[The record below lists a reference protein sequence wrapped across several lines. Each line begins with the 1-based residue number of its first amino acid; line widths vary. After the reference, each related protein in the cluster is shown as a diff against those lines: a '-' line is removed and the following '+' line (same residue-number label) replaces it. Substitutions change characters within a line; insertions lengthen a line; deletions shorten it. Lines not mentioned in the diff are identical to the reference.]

1 MTPVRIPLLPRELH
15 ESDRPSS
22 TAQWTTLGR
31 ALELMRR
38 AELRI
43 VDDPFA
49 PLFLSGPS
57 SAALR
62 GLQATFPAVRAAERS
77 PAGGL
82 STFALCRHRFMDEHM
97 LDAIDAGAEQI
108 LMLGAG
114 YDSRAYRLSDRIGDR
129 HVFEVDLPPISRRKA
144 AIVEAHA
151 DRFGAAAVRRVEID
165 FRVQSLETRLADSDF
180 PVGVPTYVVW
190 EGVTPYLSSDAVS
203 ATLEVLATVCGA
215 GSRLALDLW
224 RGRGD
229 LANPVHQVRHLASQ
243 AFRLIGEPV
252 TFGVRPNDVE
262 ALLGGHGFTVIDVV
276 QAGELADR
284 YSTDGRP
291 VAGDLYTVAAAL

>member
-1 MTPVRIPLLPRELH
+1 MHIPLLPRELH
-15 ESDRPSS
+15 LSDRPSS

-31 ALELMRR
+31 ALERSR
-38 AELRI
+38 APELRI

-49 PLFLSGPS
+49 PLFLSS
-57 SAALR
+57 TSAAALR
-62 GLQATFPAVRAAERS
+62 GLQLTFPAVRAAERS

-82 STFALCRHRFMDEHM
+82 STFVLCRHRFMDEHM
-97 LDAIDAGAEQI
+97 RAAIEAGAEQVM
-108 LMLGAG
+108 LLGAG
-114 YDSRAYRLSDRIGDR
+114 YDSRAYRLADDIGGR
-129 HVFEVDLPPISRRKA
+129 PVFEVDLPPISRRKA
-144 AIVEAHA
+144 AIVEAHP
-151 DRFGAAAVRRVEID
+151 DLFGAAAVRRVEID
-165 FRVQSLETRLADSDF
+165 FRVQSLDERLAESGF
-180 PVGVPTYVVW
+180 ASGAPTYVVW

-203 ATLEVLATVCGA
+203 ATLEVLATVCGP

-229 LANPVHQVRHLASQ
+229 LANPVHQARHLASR

-252 TFGVRPNDVE
+252 TFGVRPNDVDS
-262 ALLGGHGFTVIDVV
+262 LLGGHGFTVVDLV

-291 VAGDLYTVAAAL
+291 VAGDLYAVAASL